1 MMGTMDS
8 RDTVPDS
15 LRLPLRFDAR
25 RLREDVE
32 RLAPEEWVAHFNTRT
47 YEGEWSGVALRAVGG
62 VAGRL
67 YPDPAASEPF
77 ADTPVLERCPG
88 VREVLSAFA
97 CRVESVRFLKLA
109 AGARIREHRDYRLGY
124 EDGEVRLHI
133 PVVTHE
139 GVGFFL
145 SGQRVLMGEGEC
157 WYLNVNQPHRVE
169 NTGEVDRIHLVLDC
183 VLDDWLRALFARAV
197 REAAHAA

>member
-1 MMGTMDS
+1 MMETMDS
-8 RDTVPDS
+8 RDVVPDS
-15 LRLPLRFDAR
+15 VRLPLRFDVR
-25 RLREDVE
+25 RLREDLA
-32 RLAPEEWVAHFNTRT
+32 RIAPEEWVAHFNTRT

-77 ADTPVLERCPG
+77 ADTPLLERCPE

-97 CRVESVRFLKLA
+97 CRIESVRFLKLA

-124 EDGEVRLHI
+124 EDGEVRLHV

-139 GVGFFL
+139 SVGFFV
-145 SGQRVLMGEGEC
+145 SGQRVLMREGEC
-157 WYLNVNQPHRVE
+157 WYVNVNQPHRVD

-183 VLDDWLRALFARAV
+183 VLDDWLRELFARAM
-197 REAAHAA
+197 REAADAA